1 VVSQFSYLFAFD
13 DVVLSFDINFIGTG
27 QFLVELL
34 MLTFLV
40 GSLPRKNK

>member
-27 QFLVELL
+27 QFLVE
-34 MLTFLV
+34 FV
-40 GSLPRKNK
+40 DVDIFGWVVAP